1 MVVSTMLNHRA
12 GAWAKSKAAA
22 PSVMVVSTTLN
33 HRAGA
38 SINHHPPGAWAKSKA
53 AKSKA
58 AKSKV
63 KCILDEEN
71 GDFAATSRRTFTSE
85 EVIKQLLG
93 IS

>member
-1 MVVSTMLNHRA
+1 
-12 GAWAKSKAAA
+12 
-22 PSVMVVSTTLN
+22 MVVSTTLN

-58 AKSKV
+58 AKSKAAKSKV
-63 KCILDEEN
+63 KRILDEEN